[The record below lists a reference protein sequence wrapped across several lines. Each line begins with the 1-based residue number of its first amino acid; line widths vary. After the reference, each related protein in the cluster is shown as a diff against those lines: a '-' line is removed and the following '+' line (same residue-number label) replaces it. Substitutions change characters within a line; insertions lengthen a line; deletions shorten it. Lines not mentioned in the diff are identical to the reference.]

1 MRMERGGTGEP
12 GWWVPDGCD
21 PRLSPLKS
29 YQIGQTLC
37 LLGSGLCCVVLR
49 CVVLLCCVVFFFEQ
63 QAKLIRLQDQKG
75 RTIWKLSLQRG
86 GIRK

>member
-12 GWWVPDGCD
+12 GWWVPEGCD

-49 CVVLLCCVVFFFEQ
+49 CVVLCCVVFFFEQ
-63 QAKLIRLQDQKG
+63 QAKLY
-75 RTIWKLSLQRG
+75 
-86 GIRK
+86 